1 MKVPERLE
9 TKRLILRPYS
19 EEDINQFLDSYKNA
33 DPGFSLVISN
43 KEYNSYL
50 GTCGLYPIRDGNSVG
65 LIYALLPKFRG
76 NGFAI
81 EAMLKLIEYVLIMLK
96 IPKII
101 VYIHPDNTHGWKVA
115 ERIGMKY
122 MGHVQHN
129 DFIPKAMLLT
139 LTKDEYVGQHLY

>member
-50 GTCGLYPIRDGNSVG
+50 GTCGLYPIKDSNRVG
-65 LIYALLPKFRG
+65 LIIALLPEFRG
-76 NGFAI
+76 NGYAI
-81 EAMLKLIEYVLIMLK
+81 EALLKLIEFSFSTLNILE
-96 IPKII
+96 II
-101 VYIHPDNTHGWKVA
+101 AYIHPDNTHGWKVA

-122 MGHVQHN
+122 MGQIQHK
-129 DFIPKAMLLT
+129 DFIPKAMLFT
-139 LTKDEYVGQHLY
+139 LKRREYTFQHSY